1 MALLIRAEDAP
12 DIITMEEAIDA
23 VEAGFRELG
32 GNGEL
37 NAPRRRVMTREG
49 ARVSVH
55 PGGVPS
61 LGGIGVLAHSEFVAT
76 STENQTYDHA
86 GRPCVVLFDTGDSS
100 LKGVLVGRFG
110 VTGVPPTRATQL
122 RHLRHQRRGHPA
134 TWHGRT
140 PPVLGLLGAG
150 AEAQYHL
157 LAFAAIRSFKQVKL
171 FCRTPETRTAFC
183 REMQPLVPCELVP
196 VDSAREAVEGADV
209 VLTATNSNVPV
220 FDGSWLEPGVH
231 VTSIVGGNVG
241 LMNAG
246 LIKQRRR
253 EIDDDTVRRADVI
266 VANSRE
272 QAVQDQQGDF
282 YEPVEKGILRWD
294 QVGDLSDLLT
304 GRIPGRTSPDQITLF
319 KNNAGQ
325 GVADIAI
332 ASRIFELASAR
343 EIGIEF

>member
-1 MALLIRAEDAP
+1 MALLIRAEDAA

-32 GNGEL
+32 DNPEL

-76 STENQTYDHA
+76 SSENQTYDHM
-86 GRPCVVLFDTGDSS
+86 GRPCVVLFDTRDAS
-100 LKGVLVGRFG
+100 LKSVLAGRFG
-110 VTGVPPTRATQL
+110 VKGVPATRATQL
-122 RHLRHQRRGHPA
+122 RTSATSAVGTRHLAREDA
-134 TWHGRT
+134 A
-140 PPVLGLLGAG
+140 VLGLLGAG
-150 AEAQYHL
+150 AEAKYHL
-157 LAFAAIRSFKQVKL
+157 LAFATIRPFKKVKL
-171 FCRTPETRTAFC
+171 YCRTPETRVAFC
-183 REMQPLVPCELVP
+183 QEMQPLVPCEIVP
-196 VDSAREAVEGADV
+196 VDSAREAARGVDV
-209 VLTATNSNVPV
+209 LLTATNSNVPV

-253 EIDDDTVRRADVI
+253 EIDDTTVRRSDVI

-272 QAVQDQQGDF
+272 QAIQDQQGDF
-282 YEPVEKGILRWD
+282 YEPVEKGLLQWD
-294 QVGDLSDLLT
+294 QVGNLSDLLT
-304 GRIPGRTSPDQITLF
+304 GRIPGRTADDQITLF

-332 ASRIFELASAR
+332 ASRIFALASA
-343 EIGIEF
+343 EGIGMEF

>member
-12 DIITMEEAIDA
+12 GIITMEEAIDA

-32 GNGEL
+32 GNAEL

-61 LGGIGVLAHSEFVAT
+61 LGSIGVLAHSEFVAT
-76 STENQTYDHA
+76 SRDNQTYDHA
-86 GRPCVVLFDTGDSS
+86 GRPCVVLFDTRDSS
-100 LKGVLVGRFG
+100 LKGILVGRFG
-110 VTGVPPTRATQL
+110 VKGVPATRATQL
-122 RHLRHQRRGHPA
+122 RTSATSAVGTRHLAREDA
-134 TWHGRT
+134 A
-140 PPVLGLLGAG
+140 VLGLLGAG

-157 LAFAAIRSFKQVKL
+157 LAFAAIRNFTKVKL

-183 REMQPLVPCELVP
+183 QEMQPLVSCELVP
-196 VDSAREAVEGADV
+196 VDSAREAVRGADV

-253 EIDDDTVRRADVI
+253 EIDDATVRRADVI

-272 QAVQDQQGDF
+272 QAIQDQQGDF
-282 YEPVEKGILRWD
+282 YEPAEKGLLQWD
-294 QVGDLSDLLT
+294 RIGDLSDLLT
-304 GRIPGRTSPDQITLF
+304 ARIPGRTSPEQITLF

-332 ASRIFELASAR
+332 ASRIFALASSR